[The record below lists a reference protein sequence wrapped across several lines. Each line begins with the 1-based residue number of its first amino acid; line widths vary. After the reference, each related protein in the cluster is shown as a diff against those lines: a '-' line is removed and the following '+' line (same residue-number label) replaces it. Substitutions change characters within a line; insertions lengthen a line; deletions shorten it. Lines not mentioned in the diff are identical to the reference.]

1 MIPAHRQRGSSMV
14 LLLGII
20 ATLAILAT
28 SLVAVIAN
36 AQHNT
41 SRERSQ
47 AKSFHV
53 AEAALDAA
61 MANVAHQWPLGPSA
75 TPVPFPT
82 DAFQAQ
88 FKPQTGQTAEYPGPG
103 GASSPSVAVTYLD
116 NNQAKVYHVDANGDG
131 KMYIIAQAGV
141 VNRQSRVKALVQR
154 TYFEPPLPPDSV
166 LWCGGNVLNSGVGN
180 GVMPKITVLVKDPL
194 ADKVSAD
201 VLGNI
206 ADYPGLVNTDAVN
219 VQFTG
224 GPADH
229 NSPRGLEDVFPQ
241 SARDGMVDFAKSV
254 GVDRYFDASNA
265 KPGWTPL
272 QTAMASPVSDY
283 GGPGLAGL
291 TVIVQST
298 GQVDLLGSTVLNS
311 QTAPGIMMLYGGIGL
326 HIGGTAEFWGFM
338 YVEGG
343 TITVDKGT
351 PIIHGALFSTKDVDF
366 RGQAQLAFDYTALSG
381 FGARWGATVAMVPN
395 TWRELHPE

>member
-1 MIPAHRQRGSSMV
+1 MIPAHKQRGSSLVM
-14 LLLGII
+14 LLGII

-61 MANVAHQWPLGPSA
+61 MANVAHDWPLGPSA

-82 DAFQAQ
+82 ATFQAQ
-88 FKPQTGQTAEYPGPG
+88 FIPQTGQMAEYPGPG

-116 NNQAKVYHVDANGDG
+116 NQATVYHVDANRDG

-154 TYFEPPLPPDSV
+154 TYFEPPLPPDNV
-166 LWCGGNVLNSGVGN
+166 LWCGGSVLNSGVGN
-180 GVMPKITVLVKDPL
+180 GVMPKITVAVKDPL

-201 VLGNI
+201 VLGSI
-206 ADYPGLVNTDAVN
+206 ADYPGLVDTDAVN
-219 VQFTG
+219 AQFTG

-229 NSPRGLEDVFPQ
+229 NSPRGLEDAFPQ

-254 GVDRYFDASNA
+254 DRYFDASIAA
-265 KPGWTPL
+265 KQGYATPL
-272 QTAMASPVSDY
+272 AAALASPKSGY
-283 GGPGLAGL
+283 GGPGLNGL

-298 GQVDLLGSTVLNS
+298 GQVDLLGSTVLNT
-311 QTAPGIMMLYGGIGL
+311 QAEPGIMMLYGGIGL
-326 HIGGTAEFWGFM
+326 HLGGTAEFWGFM
-338 YVEGG
+338 YMEGG
-343 TITVDKGT
+343 TITVEKGN
-351 PIIHGALFSTKDVDF
+351 PIIHGALFATKDVDL

-381 FGARWGATVAMVPN
+381 FGSRWGQTVAMVPN
-395 TWRELHPE
+395 TWRELRPQ